1 MQLPLRSMC
10 VCALRLNE
18 MNSNEIRVWMRMRE
32 CAERKPEE
40 HDAFDSRSNSNKNNK
55 DICNIKWRSGAPP
68 AKQRQPHG
76 TTTTTRVHRQPRRL
90 HLFALP
96 LPGSTTLAVE
106 EHICAINIMTLVVA
120 CAYMY
125 VWCECNRNAQRKWE
139 LCNDEICNECVRA
152 RMRSAIVRLCANG
165 QWVGP
170 TVRQW
175 VGSIVNAIAQASEN
189 AIANALDVATECATH
204 ARVAH
209 TCCCYVMRINKCNAV
224 AIALIAEGKT
234 TKIIIIKKGWIT
246 CFPYCSFYS

>member
-40 HDAFDSRSNSNKNNK
+40 HDAFDSRSNSYKNNK

-152 RMRSAIVRLCANG
+152 RCETCAYAIGN
-165 QWVGP
+165 
-170 TVRQW
+170 
-175 VGSIVNAIAQASEN
+175 
-189 AIANALDVATECATH
+189 CATLCKRPVSRPDCAPVSGEH
-204 ARVAH
+204 SECNCAGERECDCERARCGNGMRYACACGAH
-209 TCCCYVMRINKCNAV
+209 LLLLCNAH
-224 AIALIAEGKT
+224 K
-234 TKIIIIKKGWIT
+234 
-246 CFPYCSFYS
+246 